1 LLRTRD
7 AVHLLLLILALLFG
21 GQPQAGPARPHKA
34 LHKGGIDL
42 ATGLYTREN
51 DDLVV
56 QGSPVLVLR
65 RTYLSGYRVSK
76 EFGIGTTHRGEE
88 YLIGDGENFQWAAL
102 ILARG
107 SRINFKR
114 VTPGNTILNAR
125 YVHEETAGEWHG
137 AELSWSLI
145 SWTLKKRDGSV
156 LVFQQCGKAKGS
168 ICSIILSTDPQGQTI
183 RYRRNVTGQLTKM
196 ESGDRWIA
204 FDYDDKGRIEHAYDN
219 NKNDVRYAYD
229 GRGRLERVT
238 NSDGTVRR
246 YTYTDL
252 DELETI
258 EEPTASITNRW
269 EGGRCVRQ
277 VNWYEDSEPYVFEF
291 KYQAEGRKVHRT
303 RISESSG
310 YWREYAWNERGVSI
324 SETIGHTGSDP
335 AFVMYDRD
343 DISGAVTSMTI
354 SCKDRDGRPLRRSTT
369 VRPGEEEML
378 KRAFVQT
385 QCS

>member
-1 LLRTRD
+1 MSF
-7 AVHLLLLILALLFG
+7 LLFLLG
-21 GQPQAGPARPHKA
+21 VLFGVLTPDTVQPAHRP

-56 QGSPVLVLR
+56 QGSPVLMLR

-88 YLIGDGENFQWAAL
+88 YVIGDGESFQWAAL

-107 SRINFKR
+107 SRINFTR

-125 YVHEETAGEWHG
+125 FVHEETAGEWQG

-168 ICSIILSTDPQGQTI
+168 ICSIIMSTDPQGQTI
-183 RYRRNVTGQLTKM
+183 RYRRNDSGQLTKM

-204 FDYDDKGRIEHAYDN
+204 FDYDNGRISHAYDSN
-219 NKNDVRYAYD
+219 EHVVRYSYD
-229 GRGRLERVT
+229 ARGRLARVT
-238 NSDGTVRR
+238 GSDGTVRR

-277 VNWYEDSEPYVFEF
+277 VNWYEDGDPYIFEF
-291 KYQAEGRKVHRT
+291 KYQAEGKKVHRT

-310 YWREYAWNERGVSI
+310 HWREYAWNARGVSI
-324 SETIGHTGSDP
+324 SETIGQTGSEP

-343 DISGAVTSMTI
+343 DVSGAVTSMTI
-354 SCKDRDGRPLRRSTT
+354 SCKDREGRPLRRTT
-369 VRPGEEEML
+369 SIRPGEEELL
-378 KRAFVQT
+378 KHALVQT
-385 QCS
+385 SCS